1 MKITNELG
9 LPEPLVDAVR
19 NDGYTKGNADFS
31 VTGLIGPPYQR
42 KLMGEYGEKITEDV
56 SERIWSLFGQSVHSI
71 IERSA
76 QDGEGKYQIEQRLYA
91 EVMGKRISGQMD
103 LYDVERK
110 AIQDWKVTSV
120 WSVKD
125 ESYKGD
131 WEKQLNIYR
140 YLALK
145 NGMEVTTLE
154 VVAILRDWSRL
165 ERMRRGNGYPPHPV
179 VVREIPIWGDE
190 MVEEYIETRVQ
201 LHMNPDPPVCTSRD
215 KWEKDTTY
223 AVKKEG
229 AKRAVKVYESLAD
242 AEAHIEKHE
251 QVLEGP
257 SEHKLFI
264 ETRKGEAVRCLSYC
278 PARSFCNEAGK
289 MMKQDHIPF

>member
-1 MKITNELG
+1 MNITNELN

-19 NDGYTKGNADFS
+19 NDGYTKGDADFS
-31 VTGLIGPPYQR
+31 ATGLIAPPYQR
-42 KLMGEYGEKITEDV
+42 KLMGEYGGKITEDV
-56 SERIWSLFGQSVHSI
+56 SERIWSLFGQSVHAI

-76 QDGEGKYQIEQRLYA
+76 KDGTGKYEIEKRLYT
-91 EVMGKRISGQMD
+91 EVMGKRISGQLD
-103 LYDVERK
+103 LYHIEKK

-190 MVEEYIETRVQ
+190 IVEEYIETRIQ
-201 LHMNPDPPVCTSRD
+201 LHLNPDPPVCTPRD
-215 KWEKDTTY
+215 KWERETTY

-229 AKRAVKVYESLAD
+229 AKRAVKVCQTKE
-242 AEAHIEKHE
+242 EAQQYIDEK
-251 QVLEGP
+251 QSDDL
-257 SEHKLFI
+257 LI

-278 PARSFCNEAGK
+278 PAKSFCNEAGK
-289 MMKQDHIPF
+289 MEMQDSIPF